1 MALTNTPAWEVEYD
15 AEGDV
20 LYASRGA
27 PQPAASVE
35 VGDDIFLRYVPGN
48 PEVVGITI
56 VNFLQ
61 HYPPPAGRSL
71 RDHATAEVA
80 ALWQAYPK
88 VPPTA
93 LKGTEPPPGG
103 DHP

>member
-1 MALTNTPAWEVEYD
+1 MALTSPPAWEVAYD
-15 AEGDV
+15 DEGDV

-35 VGDDIFLRYVPGN
+35 VGDDVFLRYVPVN

-61 HYPPPAGRSL
+61 HYPQPAGRSL
-71 RDHATAEVA
+71 RDHATAVVM

-88 VPPTA
+88 VPPTMLEGA
-93 LKGTEPPPGG
+93 EPPSRESCP
-103 DHP
+103 

>member
-1 MALTNTPAWEVEYD
+1 VAYDDEV
-15 AEGDV
+15 DV

-27 PQPAASVE
+27 PQAATSVE
-35 VGDDIFLRYVPGN
+35 VGDDVFLRYVPAN

-71 RDHATAEVA
+71 RDHATAVVA

-88 VPPTA
+88 VPPTMLEGA
-93 LKGTEPPPGG
+93 EPPPGG
-103 DHP
+103 SRP